1 MLFWASL
8 ISFLC
13 FGLTLVAAMKLGGRS
28 AIRIPVLAGGAVL
41 GGVVASLLTGVASL
55 LGAGLIGALF
65 LMPGG
70 ALAGFAGAW
79 VGHRLAAK

>member
-1 MLFWASL
+1 MMFWASV

-13 FGLTLVAAMKLGGRS
+13 FGLSLVIAKKIAGRS
-28 AIRIPVLAGGAVL
+28 EIWIPVYVGGAII

-55 LGAGLIGALF
+55 FGAGLVGALF

-79 VGHRLAAK
+79 VGARMTK